1 MITVNAV
8 GNLTGGKKGACLL
21 TRLGCY
27 KRREVVFGQEKT
39 VRIVNIK
46 ARCIR
51 RVWCAVLKK
60 KKRKKGKKGRKKKV
74 EGKDGV
80 G

>member
-1 MITVNAV
+1 MPRAT
-8 GNLTGGKKGACLL
+8 LRGKKGACLL

-27 KRREVVFGQEKT
+27 ERREVVFGQEKT

-46 ARCIR
+46 KARCIR
-51 RVWCAVLKK
+51 RYGAVLKK
-60 KKRKKGKKGRKKKV
+60 KKKKKGKKGRKKKM